1 MLANDDPL
9 LPFSL
14 PNLCGKKITAG
25 FDGGTISSDGGVILL
40 AGSDKQLRLTERLA
54 ALIPDSHNP
63 DGVTHTM
70 AERMRPDRY

>member
-1 MLANDDPL
+1 MQP
-9 LPFSL
+9 
-14 PNLCGKKITAG
+14 
-25 FDGGTISSDGGVILL
+25 